1 MIKGSGSLFRHI
13 LPSLLKL
20 ICIWNINTSRIGLK
34 VIACDAIS
42 ASALTAADVTVF
54 ADSTATFDLVW
65 GTQIGKQ
72 LGMAINIDDI
82 VSADVAC
89 GERQKTRRLDIA
101 DM

>member
-42 ASALTAADVTVF
+42 ASALTAADVAVF
-54 ADSTATFDLVW
+54 AHSTATFDLVW

-72 LGMAINIDDI
+72 LRMTINIDDI
-82 VSADVAC
+82 ISADISC
-89 GERQKTRRLDIA
+89 RKRQKARGLDIA